1 MPIKD
6 SIDIKRRNFLR
17 LSLAVASGLL
27 LPVNI
32 AAYSRTDKN
41 KATHLLHTFI
51 QPPMLEAK
59 NGVLDITLTASYFD
73 TKLSGSNPKRKHAV
87 SLRAYGF
94 DANGPSYFGPTL
106 LVKGGD
112 QLRIKLVNNLPF
124 NPPLAAF
131 RDATNYMKPNTTN
144 LHVHGLHVSPDINT
158 NKKNIEYGDYVV
170 DPNSGGIR
178 PGGGSRQYVYKIPK
192 NHPAGPF
199 YYHPQYHGSSAI
211 QVASFMSGAIMVRG
225 AIDDIPEMEQA
236 KELIFLFQAPY
247 FASSEIKNNY
257 GVRNGSLEKF
267 AQIANQPTGHGV
279 NNSNRDFIDI
289 QPVLI
294 NGVRQPTIV
303 MESGE
308 VQRWRFINTQV
319 FNYLNLSLDE
329 HTLHQYTTDGYESRD
344 YQDYRDEK
352 QNNGKGILL
361 APGNRSS
368 VIIKAGAAGIYLLR
382 SLPVKISQGKETVI
396 VPGDILATIVVVN
409 AKKIMDLPQPPLPV
423 TNFLKPITD
432 KEFASA
438 GGKKRSIIFNSIG
451 NNILKTSANDTSIID
466 EAITDA
472 SLIANEF
479 KESFKK
485 NIALAKDGLSKVTGK
500 PIDGSKYFPPFVF
513 PTYDYQLQ
521 RSNVITQNIILGAIE
536 EWTIFNCNNIRHSF
550 HIHVN
555 PMYIIKVNGAAVDP
569 YWCDTVALPA
579 GGTEEMPTSVT
590 FRMRF
595 KDFTGPYV
603 LHSQMLKDSDLGMI
617 QRVTVLPA

>member
-192 NHPAGPF
+192 NHP
-199 YYHPQYHGSSAI
+199 
-211 QVASFMSGAIMVRG
+211 
-225 AIDDIPEMEQA
+225 
-236 KELIFLFQAPY
+236 L
-247 FASSEIKNNY
+247 
-257 GVRNGSLEKF
+257 
-267 AQIANQPTGHGV
+267 
-279 NNSNRDFIDI
+279 
-289 QPVLI
+289 
-294 NGVRQPTIV
+294 
-303 MESGE
+303 
-308 VQRWRFINTQV
+308 
-319 FNYLNLSLDE
+319 YL
-329 HTLHQYTTDGYESRD
+329 
-344 YQDYRDEK
+344 
-352 QNNGKGILL
+352 
-361 APGNRSS
+361 
-368 VIIKAGAAGIYLLR
+368 
-382 SLPVKISQGKETVI
+382 
-396 VPGDILATIVVVN
+396 
-409 AKKIMDLPQPPLPV
+409 
-423 TNFLKPITD
+423 
-432 KEFASA
+432 
-438 GGKKRSIIFNSIG
+438 
-451 NNILKTSANDTSIID
+451 
-466 EAITDA
+466 
-472 SLIANEF
+472 
-479 KESFKK
+479 
-485 NIALAKDGLSKVTGK
+485 
-500 PIDGSKYFPPFVF
+500 
-513 PTYDYQLQ
+513 
-521 RSNVITQNIILGAIE
+521 
-536 EWTIFNCNNIRHSF
+536 
-550 HIHVN
+550 
-555 PMYIIKVNGAAVDP
+555 
-569 YWCDTVALPA
+569 
-579 GGTEEMPTSVT
+579 
-590 FRMRF
+590 
-595 KDFTGPYV
+595 
-603 LHSQMLKDSDLGMI
+603 
-617 QRVTVLPA
+617 